1 MCLYL
6 NNSSTKLIMLSS
18 VNSPDI
24 VQLPCLL
31 SVVYRSSHKRFMK
44 ELIPVYTYKIDNEW
58 GCIWEIER
66 RKRVGLYM
74 GNRTNEASGVVYGK

>member
-1 MCLYL
+1 
-6 NNSSTKLIMLSS
+6 MLSS

-44 ELIPVYTYKIDNEW
+44 ELIPVYTYKIDNE
-58 GCIWEIER
+58 G
-66 RKRVGLYM
+66 
-74 GNRTNEASGVVYGK
+74 GVVNGK